1 MWKGSIVERGSWASI
16 YLSQLVALLLMS
28 WVLEAALS
36 FVLGHLPSRP
46 WPAGWMGSSRM
57 HGKRWILA
65 KMYKS
70 VRAGMGVCFLFL
82 RHNNPLRLTRISQSS
97 FTPILPF
104 PGECSESLILCGKL
118 RIISLGGGGSCP
130 QNSYLSLKT
139 QGTVPILPAGCGG
152 SEYEA
157 HTLLNSLALWRVR
170 KYGQWIPA

>member
-118 RIISLGGGGSCP
+118 RIISLGGRRLLPTELISKSKDSRNC
-130 QNSYLSLKT
+130 SYSASRMRW
-139 QGTVPILPAGCGG
+139 V
-152 SEYEA
+152 
-157 HTLLNSLALWRVR
+157 RVWSTHST
-170 KYGQWIPA
+170 K